1 MTTQIEVVDINES
14 ANDNTD
20 DVRGEAP
27 TERGTAHFVPQ

>member
-1 MTTQIEVVDINES
+1 MPTQIEVVDINDN

-27 TERGTAHFVPQ
+27 TVEEVKPK